1 MLALIILA
9 LVNRLLMNK
18 EPTLFDVGRTVDEE
32 WEDMPEY
39 IQDNME
45 GVKSITVRFESIEDM
60 NKFSEL
66 IGINI
71 TMQTK
76 GVYWPKKESKK
87 LIYIDEGK
95 YK

>member
-1 MLALIILA
+1 MVLKKDQAS
-9 LVNRLLMNK
+9 
-18 EPTLFDVGRTVDEE
+18 LFEDSFSINDCEKE

>member
-1 MLALIILA
+1 
-9 LVNRLLMNK
+9 MNK

-76 GVYWPKKESKK
+76 
-87 LIYIDEGK
+87 
-95 YK
+95 